1 MGGLVIL
8 VDVGRS
14 GRGYLLKVLDASSHD
29 LVKELDY
36 EIAKLRDAYD
46 YSAILSEMLTT
57 SGARVDGEFISEKAI
72 LANVGYDEDA
82 DKWVALTKRMLN

>member
-1 MGGLVIL
+1 MESLLVL
-8 VDVGRS
+8 VDVGKND
-14 GRGYLLKVLDASSHD
+14 RGYSLKVLDAKSHD

-82 DKWVALTKRMLN
+82 DKWVAFTKRMLN